1 MSLSDRALQKDRS
14 WFGVGTVTDAGNE
27 YICTKNLSS
36 EIELLEVPGTSRTW
50 TFVTDLV
57 STRARFGRTL

>member
-14 WFGVGTVTDAGNE
+14 LFEVGTVTDAGNE

-36 EIELLEVPGTSRTW
+36 EIELLEVPGTSRT
-50 TFVTDLV
+50 
-57 STRARFGRTL
+57 